1 MERPDATGIRP
12 LRRLCLEWQR
22 LPQPLTGRF
31 RDYWH
36 ALERAAILRVA
47 LLRQRT
53 IIWWFVRLS
62 LYIREKQ
69 LDANQIRFLT
79 T

>member
-1 MERPDATGIRP
+1 MARYRDAT
-12 LRRLCLEWQR
+12 QR
-22 LPQPLTGRF
+22 LVRSPWAHHCIRLLA
-31 RDYWH
+31 D
-36 ALERAAILRVA
+36 A
-47 LLRQRT
+47 LLRQGT

>member
-1 MERPDATGIRP
+1 MAGYRDAA
-12 LRRLCLEWQR
+12 QR
-22 LPQPLTGRF
+22 LVRSPWAHHCIRLLA
-31 RDYWH
+31 D
-36 ALERAAILRVA
+36 A
-47 LLRQRT
+47 LLRQGT

>member
-1 MERPDATGIRP
+1 MARYRDAA
-12 LRRLCLEWQR
+12 QR
-22 LPQPLTGRF
+22 LVRSPWAHHCIRLLA
-31 RDYWH
+31 D
-36 ALERAAILRVA
+36 A
-47 LLRQRT
+47 LLRQGT